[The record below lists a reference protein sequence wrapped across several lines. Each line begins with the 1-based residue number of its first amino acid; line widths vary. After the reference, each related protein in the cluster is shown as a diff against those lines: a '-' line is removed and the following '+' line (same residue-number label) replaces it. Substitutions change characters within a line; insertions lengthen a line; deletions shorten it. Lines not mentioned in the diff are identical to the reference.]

1 MYNTY
6 FKVKYHDIEQE
17 LILKLTN
24 KTEDEPE
31 VKTEDES
38 DVNEYSSQDISDVCY
53 KLYIDEL
60 CSVFYAENIIDNK
73 IDQGMK
79 TVFAKMIIN
88 SDFKSIIDQTKALL
102 SFNESPILT
111 EDQKTNLNDNS
122 EFIIILTLFSRSVF
136 YITHKCICQQL
147 AIGLIDNELLDEL
160 KKHTIRVLTN

>member
-31 VKTEDES
+31 V
-38 DVNEYSSQDISDVCY
+38 NEYSSQDILDICD
-53 KLYIDEL
+53 KLYRDEL

-79 TVFAKMIIN
+79 YVFEKMIIN
-88 SDFKSIIDQTKALL
+88 SDFKSIIDLMKELL
-102 SFNESPILT
+102 CFNDSPILT
-111 EDQKTNLNDNS
+111 EEQKTNLNDNS
-122 EFIIILTLFSRSVF
+122 DFIIILTLFSQPIF

-147 AIGLIDNELLDEL
+147 AVELIDNDLLDEL
-160 KKHTIRVLTN
+160 KKQTIKVLTNKNLTTN

>member
-24 KTEDEPE
+24 KTDVEPE
-31 VKTEDES
+31 VKTEVES
-38 DVNEYSSQDISDVCY
+38 EVNEYSSQDISDVCY

-88 SDFKSIIDQTKALL
+88 SDFKSIIDQTKSLL